1 MRIVRYA
8 AAACIVGM
16 IGITTFNWTHHQ
28 ILDPINGLTTVSDQ
42 DMANFLD
49 KDDVHWTPDN
59 PSDLQTATVDLSDN
73 DIHDLL
79 SSVPDVEL
87 EQYSLLLPEQKPSVN
102 WSLMKRFL
110 LLVSFAFSFLIGVA
124 QNGNRLEALKIAY
137 ITKRLDLSPEEAQK
151 FWPIYNQYAEELKRA
166 RQDAIR
172 SNKSEIELDESL
184 LNIRKKYSVQ
194 FGQALSPQKID
205 TFFKSEKEFGA
216 YVQKEMERRQ
226 LKNQR
231 RLQEAP

>member
-1 MRIVRYA
+1 MKR
-8 AAACIVGM
+8 
-16 IGITTFNWTHHQ
+16 
-28 ILDPINGLTTVSDQ
+28 
-42 DMANFLD
+42 
-49 KDDVHWTPDN
+49 
-59 PSDLQTATVDLSDN
+59 
-73 DIHDLL
+73 
-79 SSVPDVEL
+79 
-87 EQYSLLLPEQKPSVN
+87 LLL
-102 WSLMKRFL
+102 LI
-110 LLVSFAFSFLIGVA
+110 SFAFSFLIGLA

-216 YVQKEMERRQ
+216 YVQKEMEHRQ

>member
-1 MRIVRYA
+1 M
-8 AAACIVGM
+8 
-16 IGITTFNWTHHQ
+16 
-28 ILDPINGLTTVSDQ
+28 
-42 DMANFLD
+42 
-49 KDDVHWTPDN
+49 
-59 PSDLQTATVDLSDN
+59 
-73 DIHDLL
+73 
-79 SSVPDVEL
+79 
-87 EQYSLLLPEQKPSVN
+87 
-102 WSLMKRFL
+102 
-110 LLVSFAFSFLIGVA
+110 GVA

-172 SNKSEIELDESL
+172 NNKSEIELDESL

-194 FGQALSPQKID
+194 FGQAISPQKID
-205 TFFKSEKEFGA
+205 VFFKSEKQFGA
-216 YVQKEMERRQ
+216 YVQKEMEQRQ

>member
-1 MRIVRYA
+1 MKR
-8 AAACIVGM
+8 
-16 IGITTFNWTHHQ
+16 
-28 ILDPINGLTTVSDQ
+28 
-42 DMANFLD
+42 
-49 KDDVHWTPDN
+49 
-59 PSDLQTATVDLSDN
+59 
-73 DIHDLL
+73 
-79 SSVPDVEL
+79 
-87 EQYSLLLPEQKPSVN
+87 LLL
-102 WSLMKRFL
+102 LI
-110 LLVSFAFSFLIGVA
+110 SFAFSFLIGVA

-231 RLQEAP
+231 RLQETP

>member
-1 MRIVRYA
+1 
-8 AAACIVGM
+8 
-16 IGITTFNWTHHQ
+16 
-28 ILDPINGLTTVSDQ
+28 
-42 DMANFLD
+42 
-49 KDDVHWTPDN
+49 
-59 PSDLQTATVDLSDN
+59 
-73 DIHDLL
+73 
-79 SSVPDVEL
+79 
-87 EQYSLLLPEQKPSVN
+87 
-102 WSLMKRFL
+102 MKRFL
-110 LLVSFAFSFLIGVA
+110 LLISFAFSFLLGLA

-172 SNKSEIELDESL
+172 NNKSEIELDESL

-194 FGQALSPQKID
+194 FSQAISPQKID

-216 YVQKEMERRQ
+216 FVQKEMERRQ

-231 RLQEAP
+231 RLQDTP

>member
-1 MRIVRYA
+1 
-8 AAACIVGM
+8 
-16 IGITTFNWTHHQ
+16 
-28 ILDPINGLTTVSDQ
+28 
-42 DMANFLD
+42 
-49 KDDVHWTPDN
+49 
-59 PSDLQTATVDLSDN
+59 
-73 DIHDLL
+73 
-79 SSVPDVEL
+79 
-87 EQYSLLLPEQKPSVN
+87 
-102 WSLMKRFL
+102 MKRLL
-110 LLVSFAFSFLIGVA
+110 LLVSFAFSFLMVVA